1 MTAWPKRTAQ
11 VAVGA
16 IRFPMTLTIGAAR
29 YAMLSGM
36 EMFNDP
42 RRAAGDGLLTKQPLP
57 RQRVYPA

>member
-1 MTAWPKRTAQ
+1 
-11 VAVGA
+11 
-16 IRFPMTLTIGAAR
+16 MTLTIGAAR